1 MEMLQIYTRN
11 LELTDRL
18 RQYVEKK
25 VSKLQ
30 RYLPNLDSIRV
41 DLSESNARD
50 ASRRMVAQITIYV
63 PKAILRA
70 EERAGDIF
78 AAVDLVTDK
87 MYRRV
92 ERYKGRRRSSRRA
105 AAVVQEAPLLEEIAL
120 AEGEEAEEGE
130 APAIVRVKE
139 FEVSSMRAED
149 AVEQME
155 LLGHRFFLYVDA
167 EDGRLSLVYRRDDGN
182 YGVLKPIY

>member
-1 MEMLQIYTRN
+1 MEMLQIYTRD

-18 RQYVEKK
+18 RDYVGDK
-25 VSKLQ
+25 VLKLQ

-50 ASRRMVAQITIYV
+50 SSRRMVAQITIYV

-78 AAVDLVTDK
+78 TAVDSVMDK

-92 ERYKGRRRSSRRA
+92 ERYKGRRRSRRR
-105 AAVVQEAPLLEEIAL
+105 QAPPMPTVAPDMSDVELLEEEL
-120 AEGEEAEEGE
+120 
-130 APAIVRVKE
+130 PPSIVRVKE
-139 FEVSSMRAED
+139 FEVSSVLAED
-149 AVEQME
+149 AIEQME
-155 LLGHRFFLYVDA
+155 LLGHHFFIYMDA
-167 EDGRLSLVYRRDDGN
+167 SDGRLSVVYKREDGN

>member
-11 LELTDRL
+11 IELTERL
-18 RQYVEKK
+18 RDYVEAK
-25 VSKLQ
+25 VAKFE
-30 RYLPNLDSIRV
+30 RFLPSLETIRV

-50 ASRRMVAQITIYV
+50 SSRRMVAQITINV

-78 AAVDLVTDK
+78 AAIDAVMDK

-92 ERYKGRRRSSRRA
+92 DRYKGRRTTRRRA
-105 AAVVQEAPLLEEIAL
+105 APLAGESLEVAVEEAIEEEAPQ
-120 AEGEEAEEGE
+120 
-130 APAIVRVKE
+130 IVRVKE
-139 FEVSSMRAED
+139 FEVNSITPEE

-155 LLGHRFFLYVDA
+155 LLGHLFYIYLDGN
-167 EDGRLSLVYRRDDGN
+167 DGRLSVIYRRETGD
-182 YGVLKPIY
+182 YGVLKPVY

>member
-18 RQYVEKK
+18 RDYVEDK
-25 VSKLQ
+25 VTKLQ

-50 ASRRMVAQITIYV
+50 SSRRMVAQITIYV

-78 AAVDLVTDK
+78 ASVDLVMDK
-87 MYRRV
+87 MSRRV
-92 ERYKGRRRSSRRA
+92 ERYKGRRRKLRRA
-105 AAVVQEAPLLEEIAL
+105 AEATAPPEILELDE
-120 AEGEEAEEGE
+120 EEALSGE
-130 APAIVRVKE
+130 MPSIARVKE
-139 FEVSSMRAED
+139 FEVSSITTAE

-155 LLGHRFFLYVDA
+155 LLGHRFFLFVDA
-167 EDGRLSLVYRRDDGN
+167 IDGRLSVVYHREDGD
-182 YGVLKPIY
+182 YGMLKPVY

>member
-11 LELTDRL
+11 IELTERL
-18 RQYVEKK
+18 RDYVEAK
-25 VSKLQ
+25 VAKFE
-30 RYLPNLDSIRV
+30 RFLPSLETIRV

-50 ASRRMVAQITIYV
+50 SSRRMVAQITINV

-78 AAVDLVTDK
+78 AAIDAVMDK

-92 ERYKGRRRSSRRA
+92 DRYKGRKTTRRRA
-105 AAVVQEAPLLEEIAL
+105 APLAGESLEVAAEEVIEEEAPR
-120 AEGEEAEEGE
+120 
-130 APAIVRVKE
+130 IVRVKE
-139 FEVSSMRAED
+139 FEVNSITPEE

-155 LLGHRFFLYVDA
+155 LLDHLFYIYLDGN
-167 EDGRLSLVYRRDDGN
+167 DGRLSVIYRREAGN
-182 YGVLKPIY
+182 YGVLKPVF

>member
-18 RQYVEKK
+18 RGYVEDK

-50 ASRRMVAQITIYV
+50 NSRRMVAQITIYV

-78 AAVDLVTDK
+78 AAVDLVVDK
-87 MYRRV
+87 MSRRV
-92 ERYKGRRRSSRRA
+92 ERYKGRKRVARRSPVAEVA
-105 AAVVQEAPLLEEIAL
+105 ASPAMTDVEVVEEDIL
-120 AEGEEAEEGE
+120 
-130 APAIVRVKE
+130 PAIARVKE
-139 FEVSSMRAED
+139 FEVSSILAEE
-149 AVEQME
+149 AIEQME
-155 LLGHRFFLYVDA
+155 LLGHHFFLYIDA
-167 EDGRLSLVYRRDDGN
+167 ADGRLSVVYRREDGD

>member
-18 RQYVEKK
+18 RDYVEAK

-50 ASRRMVAQITIYV
+50 NTRRMVAQITIYV

-78 AAVDLVTDK
+78 SAVDSVMDK
-87 MYRRV
+87 MSRRV
-92 ERYKGRRRSSRRA
+92 ERYKGRQRNGRRVPA
-105 AAVVQEAPLLEEIAL
+105 TVTTPEPVVEVEV
-120 AEGEEAEEGE
+120 EAEEVPGI
-130 APAIVRVKE
+130 ARVKE
-139 FEVSSMRAED
+139 FEVSSILAEE
-149 AVEQME
+149 AIEQME
-155 LLGHRFFLYVDA
+155 LLGHHFFIFVDA
-167 EDGRLSLVYRRDDGN
+167 ADGRISVVYRRDDGD
-182 YGVLKPIY
+182 YGILKPLY

>member
-18 RQYVEKK
+18 RDYVEDK

-30 RYLPNLDSIRV
+30 RYLPSLDSIRV

-50 ASRRMVAQITIYV
+50 SSRRMVAQITIYV

-78 AAVDLVTDK
+78 AAVDSVMDK
-87 MYRRV
+87 MSRRV
-92 ERYKGRRRSSRRA
+92 ERYKGRRRTMRR
-105 AAVVQEAPLLEEIAL
+105 VPEPVEPLEVPGLEDDELLPEEMPSIA
-120 AEGEEAEEGE
+120 
-130 APAIVRVKE
+130 RVKE
-139 FEVSSMRAED
+139 FEVSSIMPSEAI
-149 AVEQME
+149 EQME
-155 LLGHRFFLYVDA
+155 LLGHQFFLFVDA
-167 EDGRLSLVYRRDDGN
+167 ADGRLSVVYRREDGD
-182 YGVLKPIY
+182 YGILKPMY

>member
-18 RQYVEKK
+18 RDYVEDK

-50 ASRRMVAQITIYV
+50 NSRRMVAQITIYV

-78 AAVDLVTDK
+78 AAVDSVMDK
-87 MYRRV
+87 MSRRV
-92 ERYKGRRRSSRRA
+92 ERYKGRRRSARRA
-105 AAVVQEAPLLEEIAL
+105 PAPVSPAEMMSEADMLLEDVVPSIA
-120 AEGEEAEEGE
+120 
-130 APAIVRVKE
+130 RVKE
-139 FEVSSMRAED
+139 FEVSSVVAEEAID
-149 AVEQME
+149 QME
-155 LLGHRFFLYVDA
+155 LLGHHFFLFIDA
-167 EDGRLSLVYRRDDGN
+167 DDGRLSVVYRREDGD
-182 YGVLKPIY
+182 YGILKPIY

>member
-1 MEMLQIYTRN
+1 MEMLQIYTRD

-18 RQYVEKK
+18 RDYVEDK
-25 VSKLQ
+25 VLKLQ

-50 ASRRMVAQITIYV
+50 SSRRMVAQITIYV

-78 AAVDLVTDK
+78 AAVDSVMDK

-92 ERYKGRRRSSRRA
+92 ERYKGRRRSMRR
-105 AAVVQEAPLLEEIAL
+105 QAPPASVMAPEMSDIELMEEEL
-120 AEGEEAEEGE
+120 
-130 APAIVRVKE
+130 PASIVRVKE
-139 FEVSSMRAED
+139 FEVSSILAED
-149 AVEQME
+149 AIEQM
-155 LLGHRFFLYVDA
+155 
-167 EDGRLSLVYRRDDGN
+167 
-182 YGVLKPIY
+182 